1 VRTLATLPLLL
12 FAACGHEA
20 PFAVQDPHVQGPR
33 TTESPIRLTHS
44 DGDDRTPAWLPDG
57 SAIIYS
63 SERLDLADADR
74 CLNLLPAG
82 GGAVSRERCA
92 RGPGQSDST
101 HRFESPAV
109 GPDGRLA
116 FLRAVSTIGLQKGPA
131 MHFML
136 GPAGDPDPA
145 AATAVTIVPY
155 AAPSGRTHGN
165 ISHLQWLSPTR
176 LVYLGEDLF
185 YQGSTFLPDTFT
197 TGLEIMRLEVGP
209 PISLSVVPGTEYASS
224 VAAGGDDDTIAYTLG
239 GDTRVFLQSLSTGAV
254 SVIHDFGA
262 AGIARDV
269 QLRGN
274 TLVAIVGRSVLFQFE
289 DAHGWVQRDEG
300 GDLHIVNLAT
310 GVSVVHALEQTLFR
324 RPALSPDGTALVVE
338 ASPFAPVHVGPDS
351 EFNATNHRPDLWL
364 FDLQ

>member
-1 VRTLATLPLLL
+1 MKPGAAAVVIAL
-12 FAACGHEA
+12 AACGHEM
-20 PFAVQDPHVQGPR
+20 PFASDDPHVQGPR
-33 TTESPIRLTHS
+33 TSLSPIRLTYN
-44 DGDDRTPAWLPDG
+44 DGDDRTVAWLPDG
-57 SAIIYS
+57 SAILYS
-63 SERLDLADADR
+63 SERVDLDDADR
-74 CLNLLPAG
+74 CLNFMPAS
-82 GGAVSRERCA
+82 GGAVRRELCA
-92 RGPGQSDST
+92 RGPEQQDST
-101 HRFESPAV
+101 HRYEAPAVSPA
-109 GPDGRLA
+109 GRIA

-131 MHFML
+131 MHLMV
-136 GPAGDPDPA
+136 GPADDPA
-145 AATAVTIVPY
+145 SASPVTIVPY

-165 ISHLQWLSPTR
+165 VSHLTWLNDTR

-197 TGLEIMRLEVGP
+197 TGLEIVRLETSPSVAFH
-209 PISLSVVPGTEYASS
+209 VVPGTEHASS
-224 VAAGGDDDTIAYTLG
+224 VAGGGDEDTIVYTIG
-239 GDTRVFLQSLSTGAV
+239 GDTRVFRQSLSTGAV
-254 SVIHDFGA
+254 TVLHDFGG

-274 TLVAIVGRSVLFQFE
+274 TLVAVVGGSVLFQFE
-289 DAHGWVQRDEG
+289 DAHGMVQRDEG

-310 GVSVVHALEQTLFR
+310 GTSVVHSLPDVLFR

>member
-1 VRTLATLPLLL
+1 MRSLLLLSVPLL
-12 FAACGHEA
+12 AGCGHEV
-20 PFAVQDPHVQGPR
+20 PFETEDPHVEGPR
-33 TTESPIRLTHS
+33 TSASPIRLTYN

-63 SERLDLADADR
+63 SERLDLPDGDR

-82 GGAVSRERCA
+82 GGAVQREFCA
-92 RGPGQSDST
+92 RGADQADST
-101 HRFESPAV
+101 HRFEAPAV
-109 GPDGRLA
+109 RAGRIA

-131 MHFML
+131 MHLML
-136 GPAGDPDPA
+136 GPADDPA
-145 AATAVTIVPY
+145 SASPVTIVPY

-165 ISHLQWLSPTR
+165 VSHLTWLNDSR

-197 TGLEIMRLEVGP
+197 TGLEIVRLETAP
-209 PISLSVVPGTEYASS
+209 AISFSIVPGTEYASS
-224 VAAGGDDDTIAYTLG
+224 VAAGGDDDTIVYTLG
-239 GDTRVFLQSLSTGAV
+239 GDTRVFRQALASGAV
-254 SVIHDFGA
+254 SVLHDFGE

-269 QLRGN
+269 QLHGN
-274 TLVAIVGRSVLFQFE
+274 RLVAIVGGSVLFQFE
-289 DAHGWVQRDEG
+289 DAHGMVQRDEG
-300 GDLHIVNLAT
+300 GNLHIVNLAT
-310 GVSVVHALEQTLFR
+310 GSSIVHARPDVLFR

-338 ASPFAPVHVGPDS
+338 VSPFAPVHVGPDS